1 MILIADAGA
10 TKIQWVVLNEGKAS
24 DPIET
29 AGFNPYTM
37 EPRILLDAVEKDL
50 VPFINPG
57 YIKDVYYYGAGCSTR
72 FKCNI
77 VEDVLK
83 EVFDNADF
91 EVYHDLLGAAR
102 ALFGRKE
109 GIACILGTGSNSC
122 LYDGKEIK
130 ENVTSLGYFFG
141 DEGSGAYLGK
151 LFLTEYLRGRMPENL
166 KLAFDKRFGYSVE
179 NILDSVYNKPSPNQ
193 FLSSFAE
200 YIGGFKNDEFIKG
213 IVRKNFQDFFR
224 EQVSQ
229 YTNYKK
235 EPVGVIG
242 SVGFHF
248 KEIFMEIAAE
258 HKLNVSKIIKSPIEG
273 LVEYHNQGLN

>member
-10 TKIQWVVLNEGKAS
+10 TKIQWVVLSEGKAAQ
-24 DPIET
+24 PVET

-37 EPRILLDAVEKDL
+37 EPGILLDAVEKDL

-57 YIKDVYYYGAGCSTR
+57 YITDVFFYGAGCSTQ

-83 EVFDNADF
+83 EVFEKADL
-91 EVYHDLLGAAR
+91 EIYHDLLGAAR
-102 ALFGRKE
+102 ALFGRNE

-122 LYDGKEIK
+122 LYDGKNII

-151 LFLTEYLRGRMPENL
+151 LFLTEYLRGRMPE
-166 KLAFDKRFGYSVE
+166 KIRLAFDKRYGYSVE
-179 NILDSVYNKPSPNQ
+179 NILDSVYNKPYPNR

-200 YIGGFKNDEFIKG
+200 YIGSFKDDEFVKG
-213 IVRKNFQDFFR
+213 LVKKNFLDFFR
-224 EQVSQ
+224 EQVTQ
-229 YTNYKK
+229 YTGYKDQ
-235 EPVGVIG
+235 PIGVIG

-248 KEIFMEIAAE
+248 RDIFLETAAG
-258 HKLNVSKIIKSPIEG
+258 HKLKVNKIIQSPIEG
-273 LVEYHNQGLN
+273 LIDYHK

>member
-10 TKIQWVVLNEGKAS
+10 TNIQWVVLSEGKVS
-24 DPIET
+24 QRTET
-29 AGFNPYTM
+29 PGYNPYTM

-57 YIKDVYYYGAGCSTR
+57 YITDVFYYGAGCSTQ

-83 EVFDNADF
+83 EVFEKADF
-91 EVYHDLLGAAR
+91 EIHHDLLGAAR
-102 ALFGRKE
+102 ALFGRTE

-122 LYDGKEIK
+122 LYDGKNIR

-151 LFLTEYLRGRMPENL
+151 LFLTEYLRGRMPENI
-166 KLAFDKRFGYSVE
+166 KQAFDKRFGYSVE
-179 NILDSVYNKPSPNQ
+179 NILDSVYSKPHPNR

-200 YIGGFKNDEFIKG
+200 YIGGLKQDPFIISLVK
-213 IVRKNFQDFFR
+213 RSFNDFFR
-224 EQVSQ
+224 EQVTQ
-229 YTNYKK
+229 YTGYHDQ
-235 EPVGVIG
+235 PIGVIG

-248 KEIFMEIAAE
+248 RDIFIETAE
-258 HKLNVSKIIKSPIEG
+258 EYKLKVNKIIQSPIEG
-273 LVEYHNQGLN
+273 LIEYHK

>member
-10 TKIQWVVLNEGKAS
+10 TKISWVVISEGKAS
-24 DPIET
+24 QPVET

-37 EPRILLDAVEKDL
+37 EPRILLDAAEKDL

-57 YIKDVYYYGAGCSTR
+57 YITEVFYYGAGCSTQ

-83 EVFDNADF
+83 DVFDKADF
-91 EVYHDLLGAAR
+91 EIHHDLLGAAR
-102 ALFGRKE
+102 ALFGRSA

-122 LYDGKEIK
+122 LYDGKKIK

-151 LFLTEYLRGRMPENL
+151 LFLTEYLRGRMPENIRH
-166 KLAFDKRFGYSVE
+166 AFEKRFGYSVE
-179 NILDSVYNKPSPNQ
+179 NILDAVYNKPYPNR

-200 YIGGFKNDEFIKG
+200 YLNGFKEDEFVKG
-213 IVRKNFQDFFR
+213 LVRRNFQDFFR
-224 EQVSQ
+224 EQVTQ
-229 YTNYKK
+229 YTDYEK
-235 EPVGVIG
+235 EPIGVIG
-242 SVGFHF
+242 SVGFYYSELF
-248 KEIFMEIAAE
+248 LEIAAQ
-258 HKLNVSKIIKSPIEG
+258 HKLKVSKIIQSPIEG
-273 LVEYHNQGLN
+273 LVDYHK

>member
-10 TKIQWVVLNEGKAS
+10 TKIQWVVINDGKAS

-29 AGFNPYTM
+29 AGFNPYFM

-57 YIKDVYYYGAGCSTR
+57 YIRQVYYYGAGCSTM

-83 EVFDNADF
+83 EVFEEADF
-91 EVYHDLLGAAR
+91 EIYHDLLGAAR

-122 LYDGKEIK
+122 LYDGKNIL

-151 LFLTEYLRGRMPENL
+151 LWLTEYLRGRMPEHLKNL
-166 KLAFDKRFGYSVE
+166 FDKRFGYSLE
-179 NILDSVYNKPSPNQ
+179 NILDSVYSKPHPNK
-193 FLSSFAE
+193 FLSSFSLF
-200 YIGGFKNDEFIKG
+200 IGDLKNDEFVKG
-213 IVRKNFQDFFR
+213 LVKKNFNDFFI
-224 EQVSQ
+224 EQVTQ
-229 YTNYKK
+229 YANYQQQ
-235 EPVGVIG
+235 PLGVIG
-242 SVGFHF
+242 SVGFYF
-248 KEIFMEIAAE
+248 KDIFNEVAAGYGL
-258 HKLNVSKIIKSPIEG
+258 KVNKMIQSPIEG
-273 LVEYHNQGLN
+273 LVEYHGGK